1 MKVFGLLFLQTTLKT
16 SDKTLLIII
25 LIKKLLTFEYETSV
39 LSYYLTKLQAK
50 TLYLR
55 TCCLRQTMCGKAFP

>member
-50 TLYLR
+50 T
-55 TCCLRQTMCGKAFP
+55 

>member
-25 LIKKLLTFEYETSV
+25 LIKKLLTFEYEISV
-39 LSYYLTKLQAK
+39 LSYFLTKLQAK
-50 TLYLR
+50 T
-55 TCCLRQTMCGKAFP
+55 